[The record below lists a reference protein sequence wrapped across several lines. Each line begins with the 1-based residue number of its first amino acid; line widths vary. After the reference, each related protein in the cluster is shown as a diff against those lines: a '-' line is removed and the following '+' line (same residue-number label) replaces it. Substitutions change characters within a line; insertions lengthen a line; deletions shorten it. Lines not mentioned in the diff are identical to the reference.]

1 VLIINPSLIQFSNQT
16 FTKIT
21 FNILKMKKLIFLI
34 SILIICTINLNAQPM
49 PPGDA
54 GEDTGPVGGGAPIE
68 NGVWVLM
75 SLGAIYA
82 CTRIYFKY
90 YYDTVSEQEEM

>member
-1 VLIINPSLIQFSNQT
+1 
-16 FTKIT
+16 
-21 FNILKMKKLIFLI
+21 
-34 SILIICTINLNAQPM
+34 M